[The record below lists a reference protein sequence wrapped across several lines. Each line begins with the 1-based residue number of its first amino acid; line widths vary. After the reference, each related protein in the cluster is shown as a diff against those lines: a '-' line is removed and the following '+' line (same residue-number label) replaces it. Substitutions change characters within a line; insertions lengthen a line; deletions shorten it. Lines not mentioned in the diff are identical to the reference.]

1 LSYLPPLYYQKDDFL
16 FLGFKKETKTRGVS
30 HSGLAIYI
38 EKYLNAKKELSK
50 FKYIS
55 QCRNIIFKKKSSKR
69 NQNPSRYHNP
79 LQPIS
84 SSNRSQNIIFQKS
97 SYKNKPTIY
106 LGAKIP

>member
-55 QCRNIIFKKKSSKR
+55 QCRNIIFK
-69 NQNPSRYHNP
+69 QNPLKEIKI
-79 LQPIS
+79 LQDIITLYNLSQVPTEARIS
-84 SSNRSQNIIFQKS
+84 SF
-97 SYKNKPTIY
+97 KNPHV
-106 LGAKIP
+106 KINLLTT